1 MLKISLQELEDVINQ
16 AWLEQ
21 KDLKNNI
28 KATEAIKKVL
38 HDLDNGIL
46 RVATKQHNSWH
57 IHEWIKKA
65 ILLSFAANDNQLIN
79 SGQINLAQ
87 QSNWY
92 DKIPGKFLNWDE
104 EKFKQAGFRVVP
116 GCIARYSSYVGKGAV
131 LMPSFLNVG
140 CYIGENTMIDT
151 WASVNSCAQIGKNCH
166 ISAGVVIG
174 GVLEP
179 LQANPVI
186 VEDHCFIGAGSI
198 VSEGVLIEEGSVI
211 ASGVVLNA
219 STKIYDSQTKEITYG
234 KIPPY
239 AVVVPGALPSSN
251 ISDNV
256 MLAAAIIIKKV
267 DAKTRNKTSIND
279 ILRI

>member
-1 MLKISLQELEDVINQ
+1 VIS
-16 AWLEQ
+16 
-21 KDLKNNI
+21 
-28 KATEAIKKVL
+28 
-38 HDLDNGIL
+38 
-46 RVATKQHNSWH
+46 
-57 IHEWIKKA
+57 
-65 ILLSFAANDNQLIN
+65 DNQLIN
-79 SGQINLAQ
+79 SGQINLSQ

-104 EKFKQAGFRVVP
+104 EKFKQAAFRVVP
-116 GCIARYSSYVGKGAV
+116 GCIARYSSYVAKGAV

-186 VEDHCFIGAGSI
+186 VEDNCFVGAGSSI
-198 VSEGVLIEEGSVI
+198 SEGVIIEEGSVI
-211 ASGVVLNA
+211 ASGIALNA

>member
-16 AWLEQ
+16 AWLER

-57 IHEWIKKA
+57 IYEWIKKA
-65 ILLSFAANDNQLIN
+65 ILLSFAVIDNQLIN

-92 DKIPGKFLNWDE
+92 DKIPSKFLNWDE

-116 GCIARYSSYVGKGAV
+116 GCIARYSSYVAKGAV

-256 MLAAAIIIKKV
+256 MLTAAIIIKKV